1 MFPKRLL
8 LVALLPAVLVLGGT
22 LGLRL
27 IEGWPWFDALYM
39 TVITLTTIGFGEV
52 HPLSQ
57 SGRAFTMVLALGG
70 VFTIFFS
77 TAEVMRA
84 YATGELK
91 RLWENRLMKQ
101 KLDALKDH
109 VIICGFGRVGRLVA
123 QEFAHAQVPFV
134 VIDREEEELR
144 DLQNGL
150 PLVGDATND
159 EVLKRAGI
167 DRARAFVAALSSDA
181 DNLFITISARLL
193 NEKLP
198 IVARADD
205 ETAAR
210 KLERAGAT
218 RVVLPYHLGGIRVAQ
233 AVIRPTVLDFIEVA
247 TRRGHL
253 ALQIEEMALGSSSPL
268 AGKTID
274 ETDLHEGLGII
285 VVAVKKADG
294 QIFYNPRRN
303 VKLDTGDTLVML
315 GPREQLDRADGTTKT
330 ST

>member
-1 MFPKRLL
+1 
-8 LVALLPAVLVLGGT
+8 
-22 LGLRL
+22 
-27 IEGWPWFDALYM
+27 M

-101 KLDALKDH
+101 QLDALKDH

-303 VKLDTGDTLVML
+303 VKLDKGDTLVML
-315 GPREQLDRADGTTKT
+315 GPREQLDRADGTART